1 MANTYIQI
9 GSTITA
15 GAGGTSSVSFT
26 SIPQTYTDLVIK
38 FSSRN
43 SDSSVRIR
51 FNSATTGYSETL
63 IYGSGTTA
71 ASTNTSAQTSLVWGV
86 SNNTSTL
93 ANTFSSGEI
102 YIPNYTAAI
111 NKFILMDSV
120 TEANTAAAD
129 QYMDAGLWSN
139 TAAITQIDLFGT
151 GSPHFIQYSSFSL
164 YGILKS

>member
-1 MANTYIQI
+1 MANTYVQI

-43 SDSSVRIR
+43 SDSSVRVR
-51 FNSATTGYSETL
+51 FNGTTTGYSERL
-63 IYGSGTTA
+63 IYGSGTAA
-71 ASTNTSAQTSLVWGV
+71 ASTNTSVQTSLVWGV
-86 SNNTSTL
+86 SNNTST
-93 ANTFSSGEI
+93 AAGTFSSGEI
-102 YIPNYTAAI
+102 YIPNYTAATAKCI
-111 NKFILMDSV
+111 SMDSV
-120 TEANTAAAD
+120 TEANTTAAD
-129 QYMDAGLWSN
+129 IYMDAGFWNN

-151 GSPHFIQYSSFSL
+151 GSPHFVQYSSFSL